1 MSSSEKAVIRISDQ
15 VVWAANNAAD
25 GRSKDRTFSGVLVS
39 MAAEAVKKK
48 MDVVDLWENYVV
60 VSPDLSKGGL
70 AYLGTTGRKLFD
82 YCNTL
87 ADNQIFRNSLFGEAD
102 RIRRATSKDK
112 EARRA
117 ELQARQQ
124 DDATITD
131 EFIDQQVTE
140 TLWIKV
146 PDEKGREA
154 NPNLS
159 RVNNIGKQI
168 LEHRDNVGGTIDI
181 NDEVCRKHDE
191 LVQDLALMTDGDG
204 EIATEVTAVQFVT
217 NVDYAIRDARSR
229 MTNLTQ
235 MRNFITKPGQDGDY
249 NSMDYEPLRTPKDI
263 RKDLEDAERAALDN
277 IEHLDDL

>member
-39 MAAEAVKKK
+39 MAAEAVKKN

-87 ADNQIFRNSLFGEAD
+87 GDNAIFRNSLFGEAS
-102 RIRRATSKDK
+102 RIRRATKKDK
-112 EARRA
+112 EARR
-117 ELQARQQ
+117 
-124 DDATITD
+124 T
-131 EFIDQQVTE
+131 DQQVAE

-159 RVNNIGKQI
+159 RVNNVGKQI

-181 NDEVCRKHDE
+181 KDEVCRQHDE
-191 LVQDLALMTDGDG
+191 LVQDLALMTDENG

-229 MTNLTQ
+229 MTSLTQ
-235 MRNFITKPGQDGDY
+235 MRNFVTKPGQDGDY
-249 NSMDYEPLRTPKDI
+249 NSIDYTPLRTPKEV
-263 RKDLEDAERAALDN
+263 RKDLEDAERAALEN
-277 IEHLDDL
+277 IEHLSDL